1 MSGRRTQNTP
11 RQDSQPDDTILD
23 DRIPE
28 GLPEALPPGEHI
40 LWQGRPT
47 AFGMAARPLHGGFV
61 VLWFAV
67 LAAWTIL
74 PAALDGAIL
83 AGIEASWPTFAA
95 CAASLV
101 LVGGLGWLAAWTTT
115 YTITNRRVVLRIGIA
130 LPVTFNLPLA
140 QVEDAALHSFADGS
154 GDLPLRLSAGTRVAY
169 LHLWPHARPWRVTEP
184 QPMLRS
190 VPDAAA
196 VAAILARAIVAA
208 RAPEEESALPVL
220 VARPQ
225 NPVRQPQLV
234 AVGAR

>member
-1 MSGRRTQNTP
+1 MSARRIENA
-11 RQDSQPDDTILD
+11 PDAAAILD
-23 DRIPE
+23 DRIPV

-67 LAAWTIL
+67 LAAWTIF
-74 PAALDGAIL
+74 PAALDGAPL
-83 AGIEASWPTFAA
+83 AGIRASWPTFAA
-95 CAASLV
+95 CSAALAI
-101 LVGGLGWLAAWTTT
+101 VGGLGWLASCTTT
-115 YTITNRRVVLRIGIA
+115 YTITNRRVVMRIGIA
-130 LPVTFNLPLA
+130 LPVTFNLPLS
-140 QVEDAALHSFADGS
+140 QVEDAALHGFADGS
-154 GDLPLRLSAGTRVAY
+154 GDLPLRLAAGTRVAY

-190 VPDAAA
+190 VPDAEA

-208 RAPEEESALPVL
+208 RAPEEEAALPVL
-220 VARPQ
+220 VTRPQNAARPQ
-225 NPVRQPQLV
+225 RLV

>member
-1 MSGRRTQNTP
+1 MSDRRIHDT
-11 RQDSQPDDTILD
+11 SQDDTVVD

-47 AFGMAARPLHGGFV
+47 AFGMAARPMHGGFV

-74 PAALDGAIL
+74 PAALDGEVL
-83 AGIEASWPTFAA
+83 AGLKASWPTFAA
-95 CAASLV
+95 CAAALV
-101 LVGGLGWLAAWTTT
+101 VVGGLGWLASWTTT
-115 YTITNRRVVLRIGIA
+115 YTITNRRVVMRIGIA
-130 LPVTFNLPLA
+130 IPVTFNLPLA
-140 QVEDAALHSFADGS
+140 QVEDAALHSFADGT

-196 VAAILARAIVAA
+196 VAAILGRAIVAA
-208 RAPEEESALPVL
+208 RAPEEESALPIL

-225 NPVRQPQLV
+225 AASRQPRLV